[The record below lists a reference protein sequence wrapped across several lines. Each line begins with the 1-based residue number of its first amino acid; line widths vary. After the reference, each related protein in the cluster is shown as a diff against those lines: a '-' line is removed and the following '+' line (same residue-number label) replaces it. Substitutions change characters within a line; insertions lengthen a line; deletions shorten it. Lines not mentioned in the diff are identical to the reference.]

1 MSIFYILSEN
11 DSLSNFMILENVKK
25 YSIIAN
31 SGEISMFCFIGKKG
45 QKSSIL
51 GQKWYF

>member
-1 MSIFYILSEN
+1 MSTFYRLSEN
-11 DSLSNFMILENVKK
+11 ENLATSRTLENVKK

-31 SGEISMFCFIGKKG
+31 SGEISIFCFIGKKG

-51 GQKWYF
+51 GQK